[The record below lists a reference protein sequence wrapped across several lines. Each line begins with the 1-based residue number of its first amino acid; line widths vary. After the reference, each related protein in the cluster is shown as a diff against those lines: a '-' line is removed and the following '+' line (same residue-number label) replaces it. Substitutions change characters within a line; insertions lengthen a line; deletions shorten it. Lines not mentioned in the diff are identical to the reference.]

1 MVRMHTAFP
10 SLLTSQSGSEEVGPA
25 GEGSGGNWAQVRAN
39 YIRTVWCAE
48 RTLHLLD
55 NAHWV
60 RQLVTR
66 DLRPIH
72 A

>member
-39 YIRTVWCAE
+39 YKNSV
-48 RTLHLLD
+48 
-55 NAHWV
+55 V
-60 RQLVTR
+60 RGAY
-66 DLRPIH
+66 P
-72 A
+72 ASA